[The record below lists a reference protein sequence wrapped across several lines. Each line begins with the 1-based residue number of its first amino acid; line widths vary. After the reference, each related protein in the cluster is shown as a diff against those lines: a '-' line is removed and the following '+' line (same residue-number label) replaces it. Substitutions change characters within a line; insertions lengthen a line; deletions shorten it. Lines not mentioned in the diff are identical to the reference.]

1 MELAI
6 PKFKPKFKPEF
17 PRVVPTALYFFRK
30 AFHSVRSKNVKT
42 AKQGAKI

>member
-17 PRVVPTALYFFRK
+17 PRVVPTALYFF
-30 AFHSVRSKNVKT
+30 
-42 AKQGAKI
+42 AKPFTRFGQKM